1 MSKTKNKHSID
12 KEEWRK
18 AKNELVQLIDEFLSA
33 SREIGGEPDVDY
45 WVYYFF
51 EPYYLNAGLSVYSN
65 AAATA
70 LCMFATHEKIRH
82 HFEQISEDNFEFL
95 CLFLKK
101 LVEFCD
107 YIRSNE
113 CNVALLD
120 KCKWEAGHNSHH
132 SLKDIEK
139 EKTRYLYKIK
149 HLKEHTQISK
159 STM

>member
-1 MSKTKNKHSID
+1 MAETTNKPSFD
-12 KEEWRK
+12 KEKWRNG
-18 AKNELVQLIDEFLSA
+18 KNELVQLIDEFLRA
-33 SREIGGEPDVDY
+33 SRETGGEPDIDY
-45 WVYYFF
+45 WVYNFF
-51 EPYYLNAGLSVYSN
+51 NPYDLNAGLSVYSN

-70 LCMFATHEKIRH
+70 LYMFATHKKIRH
-82 HFEQISEDNFEFL
+82 HFEQINEDDFDFL
-95 CLFLKK
+95 CLLLKK

-139 EKTRYLYKIK
+139 EKARYVYKIK
-149 HLKEHTQISK
+149 HLKKRTHISK
-159 STM
+159 STV